1 MLWDITYR
9 NTEIIRDKINC
20 SDCLECT
27 GMFWSVPCTRLRLTR
42 SASAAVCAG
51 LAEAVPNVRA
61 AVVWSVAGCGYLGFI
76 KKKEAQIST

>member
-1 MLWDITYR
+1 MFRLSGVHG
-9 NTEIIRDKINC
+9 NV
-20 SDCLECT
+20 LECSMHPAQAHPLSFSC
-27 GMFWSVPCTRLRLTR
+27 GLRWAR
-42 SASAAVCAG
+42 